1 MIFALFVGVGNS
13 FAGVKSGGVETNDIP
28 RYEKER
34 REYEEI
40 FWIQRDSIDGEWEVT
55 FRRVISRYEK
65 FLEKI
70 GDDSEFADDAK
81 LRIAEFYQ
89 ILGQKEKAK
98 PYLDD
103 IIKNHPAADAYGIR
117 KGGNNGSKTAAWALY
132 WRAAWFGPKKGRL
145 TENKDLLAILKKYK
159 DSEDVVYEVLILFP
173 DETKVKVIKNFGLNP
188 KFYEILNLKKAE

>member
-1 MIFALFVGVGNS
+1 MLKFILIMIFALFVGVGNS

-70 GDDSEFADDAK
+70 GDDSEFADDA
-81 LRIAEFYQ
+81 
-89 ILGQKEKAK
+89 
-98 PYLDD
+98 
-103 IIKNHPAADAYGIR
+103 
-117 KGGNNGSKTAAWALY
+117 
-132 WRAAWFGPKKGRL
+132 
-145 TENKDLLAILKKYK
+145 
-159 DSEDVVYEVLILFP
+159 
-173 DETKVKVIKNFGLNP
+173 
-188 KFYEILNLKKAE
+188 